1 MRGRVVIAGAGETA
15 WGKHPGR
22 HRIDLIVEAARAALS
37 EAGVEK
43 GSVGGLFI
51 KMANSEPSF
60 LYGQKVAEAL
70 GIKPLMGA
78 SLDQGGA
85 APIALISYAAMA
97 IEAGM
102 IDTALVCYGD
112 TPRTGSRSVYER
124 PRGDGAAYGMYS
136 SASGYAF
143 IHQAYRQRYGVP
155 DEVFGKLVVQ
165 TRANGA
171 ANPAAQ
177 LRLPLTLD
185 DYLDG
190 PRTIDPMRRD
200 DMCLL
205 SDGAAAVLLM
215 SRERVKS
222 LGCTNAVPVLGFGQG
237 QESWDVHLRTDLT
250 TSRAKD
256 SAAMAFRMAG
266 LGPDDIDVAQ
276 LYDCFSVVP
285 LITLEDYGFAK
296 PGQAGAMV
304 SEGRTAADGGLALNT
319 GGGLLSHSGSPG
331 LPLVIEAVRQMQGG
345 AATQARSPRA
355 AIVSNQ
361 GGAMQTHATL
371 ILGAP
376 Q

>member
-22 HRIDLIVEAARAALS
+22 HRIDLIVEAARAALA

-43 GSVGGLFI
+43 GSIGGLFV

-60 LYGQKVAEAL
+60 LYGQAVAESM
-70 GIKPLMGA
+70 GMKPLMGA

-102 IDTALVCYGD
+102 INAALVCYGD

-143 IHQAYRQRYGVP
+143 IHQAYRQRYRVP
-155 DEVFGKLVVQ
+155 DEAFGRLVVQ
-165 TRANGA
+165 TRVNGA

-177 LRLPLTLD
+177 LRLPLTLE
-185 DYLDG
+185 DYLNRS
-190 PRTIDPMRRD
+190 RTIEPMRRD

-205 SDGAAAVLLM
+205 SDGAAAVLLL
-215 SRERVKS
+215 SRERAKVM
-222 LGCTNAVPVLGFGQG
+222 GCTQAVPVLGFGQG
-237 QESWDVHLRTDLT
+237 QESWDIHLRADLT
-250 TSRAKD
+250 TSRAKE

-266 LGPDDIDVAQ
+266 MGPKDINVAQ
-276 LYDCFSVVP
+276 LYDCFSIVP
-285 LITLEDYGFAK
+285 LITMEDYGFAK

-304 SEGRTAADGGLALNT
+304 AEGQTAPDGRLALNT
-319 GGGLLSHSGSPG
+319 AGGLLSYSGSPG

-345 AATQARSPRA
+345 AVTQVRSPRA

-371 ILGAP
+371 ILGTP